1 MHQSV
6 ILSHLLGEQLYL
18 FWHIVGTT
26 SVRRYRTMSATNR
39 CIALSTALRALR
51 LAAYILRVTL
61 DVLIAGAMWFFF
73 SHLRDLTQRAFYRD
87 AFGVLIRDGIYTVI
101 KVFIRLLE
109 WKCMDS
115 FQRLTFNFDLLLV
128 DEVCINTAGWLAY
141 QTTCVGEIWVHLECK
156 LRLVFCLV
164 QMTLH

>member
-1 MHQSV
+1 
-6 ILSHLLGEQLYL
+6 
-18 FWHIVGTT
+18 
-26 SVRRYRTMSATNR
+26 MSATNR

-109 WKCMDS
+109 
-115 FQRLTFNFDLLLV
+115 
-128 DEVCINTAGWLAY
+128 
-141 QTTCVGEIWVHLECK
+141 
-156 LRLVFCLV
+156 
-164 QMTLH
+164 